1 MDGLP
6 RDETADEQN
15 NNWSGGNQNTETEP
29 DLFMN
34 TSGDDCADEQES
46 SNNPHIL
53 SESESEER
61 DMDTIPPPSINPAT
75 NTTDGSVHGSE
86 HGTEPQGGDQ
96 EMGDPPASHVN
107 IAANNATVPNSG
119 ANTAGDS
126 PPIRRPSPAPPPL

>member
-1 MDGLP
+1 
-6 RDETADEQN
+6 
-15 NNWSGGNQNTETEP
+15 
-29 DLFMN
+29 MN

-61 DMDTIPPPSINPAT
+61 DMDTIPPPSINLVT

-107 IAANNATVPNSG
+107 TAADNATDPNSS
-119 ANTAGDS
+119 ANTAGAPAAAD
-126 PPIRRPSPAPPPL
+126 PPAAPAPPPL